1 VNSRIQE
8 VWESCREK
16 IKQSIGKLSFDT
28 WIAPLN
34 LKSLTEKEII
44 LEVPDIFFKQWIES
58 HYLEKIKEILT
69 QVTAKELNVILEV
82 NPSLLK
88 RKTNQIFKKLHR
100 EFQQETQ
107 DSLKLNPRFTF
118 ENFIV
123 GSSNRMAHAASLA
136 VANSPGKAYNPLFI
150 YGGVGLGKTHL
161 MQAIAHY
168 ILNKDPQKKVKYLSS
183 ERFTNELIF
192 AIQNHTTQKFRNKY
206 RNVDVLLID
215 DIHFLSGKEAV
226 QEEFFHTF
234 NELYDN
240 HKQIIIS
247 SDKPPKEIPKL
258 EDRLVSRFSWGLV
271 VDIQP
276 PDFETR
282 VAILRKKIEKE
293 PIKIE
298 EEVINFIAEKITTN
312 IRELEGALIRIMAY
326 SLIENKKIDLD
337 LAKSILKDMV
347 KEITQKITPQKILE
361 KVCEYFEITVNDL
374 KKEKRNKT
382 IVFPRQIAMFFL
394 RELTDLSL
402 PEIGNLLGAKHHTT
416 ALYAHKKIKE
426 ELSKNE
432 QIKNLITQLKQLINT

>member
-1 VNSRIQE
+1 VNTKVQE

-69 QVTAKELNVILEV
+69 QVTGKELNVILEV
-82 NPSLLK
+82 NPTLLK

-298 EEVINFIAEKITTN
+298 EDVINFIAEKITTN

-337 LAKSILKDMV
+337 LAKNILKDMV
-347 KEITQKITPQKILE
+347 KEIAQKITPQKILE

-382 IVFPRQIAMFFL
+382 ITFPRQIAMFLL

-402 PEIGNLLGAKHHTT
+402 PEIGSLLGAKHHTT